1 MKSKIIITKDMS
13 TEERM
18 EALRK
23 ATRKFN
29 KKMGKNASV
38 KRDETSFMDKFS
50 DGENIHAWTDA
61 PKYLDEILGKHVT
74 ENIKQHSPVTWKLVD
89 RMKD

>member
-38 KRDETSFMDKFS
+38 KRDETSFMIELFF
-50 DGENIHAWTDA
+50 H
-61 PKYLDEILGKHVT
+61 
-74 ENIKQHSPVTWKLVD
+74 
-89 RMKD
+89 

>member
-1 MKSKIIITKDMS
+1 MSKIIITKNMS

-23 ATRKFN
+23 ATKKFN

-38 KRDETSFMDKFS
+38 KRDETSFMDKFAG
-50 DGENIHAWTDA
+50 DDNIYAWTDA
-61 PKYLDEILGKHVT
+61 PKYLDEHYG
-74 ENIKQHSPVTWKLVD
+74 D
-89 RMKD
+89 RMRDQNEYESTEGWN